1 MQHAPPAHLLI
12 TWVISVQSPY
22 YCCCCCR
29 DFYLDLSAVNL
40 AVKSATAT
48 AGESEKCR
56 VGSAVADYLQ
66 FPIEQG
72 YCTRVCGV
80 IECVASIRRLIG
92 VRLKTLLIH
101 FDW

>member
-12 TWVISVQSPY
+12 TWVISVQSPS
-22 YCCCCCR
+22 CCCR

-40 AVKSATAT
+40 AVKPATAT

-72 YCTRVCGV
+72 YCPKVCGV
-80 IECVASIRRLIG
+80 IECVASNRG
-92 VRLKTLLIH
+92 G
-101 FDW
+101 